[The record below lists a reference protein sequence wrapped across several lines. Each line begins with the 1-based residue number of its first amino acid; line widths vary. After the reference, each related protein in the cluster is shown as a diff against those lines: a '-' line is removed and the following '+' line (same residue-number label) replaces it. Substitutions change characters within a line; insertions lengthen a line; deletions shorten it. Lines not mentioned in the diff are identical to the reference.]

1 MILPEVSPAAIAA
14 ALMLPDDARVDVV
27 IYGRLANVP
36 VRDIRQ
42 AKDCRFTNCRN
53 RWSPCSEHPR
63 TEWGK

>member
-1 MILPEVSPAAIAA
+1 MLAPESESFIAG
-14 ALMLPDDARVDVV
+14 ALRLPDETRVQVV
-27 IYGRLANVP
+27 IHGKEADTS

-53 RWSPCSEHPR
+53 RWCPCSEHPR